1 MKRTFDGVI
10 LKAKLEEFIM
20 ESKKNIDS
28 KMQKIN
34 SFLLYMKEENDKIIS
49 KSKQKLY
56 NLLFF
61 QIDFP
66 YYQEIKIYFFFFHY
80 FC

>member
-28 KMQKIN
+28 IIQKIN

-49 KSKQKLY
+49 KSKKKLY
-56 NLLFF
+56 NLLFS
-61 QIDFP
+61 I
-66 YYQEIKIYFFFFHY
+66 I
-80 FC
+80 

>member
-28 KMQKIN
+28 KIKKIN
-34 SFLLYMKEENDKIIS
+34 SYLLYMKEENDKIIS
-49 KSKQKLY
+49 KSKKKLY
-56 NLLFF
+56 NLLFS
-61 QIDFP
+61 I
-66 YYQEIKIYFFFFHY
+66 I
-80 FC
+80 

>member
-28 KMQKIN
+28 KIQKIN

-49 KSKQKLY
+49 KSKKKLY
-56 NLLFF
+56 NFCFQLFN
-61 QIDFP
+61 
-66 YYQEIKIYFFFFHY
+66 
-80 FC
+80 

>member
-28 KMQKIN
+28 KIQKIN

-49 KSKQKLY
+49 KSKKKLY
-56 NLLFF
+56 NLLFS
-61 QIDFP
+61 I
-66 YYQEIKIYFFFFHY
+66 I
-80 FC
+80 